1 MVMTTQGQLVQHGDD
16 LALLLDSDMLKQLN
30 IKADTKLD
38 IVVDGAS
45 MIVTVHDEEHR
56 ARLHQIMEEMNQQYA
71 ETFRR
76 LAE

>member
-1 MVMTTQGQLVQHGDD
+1 MVMTTQGQVVQHGDD

-30 IKADTKLD
+30 IGADTKLD
-38 IVVDGAS
+38 IVVDGDS
-45 MIVTVHDEEHR
+45 MIVTVRDEEHR
-56 ARLHQIMEEMNQQYA
+56 AKLRQIMNEMNEQYA